1 MTRKPPLPAEII
13 FFPLPPLPPP
23 ISAMLPPRCCFQTF
37 MFSRAKPAADV
48 RKQGRKYNS
57 SPNSFIFHSGLWWPL
72 CIEQEPSAELPTA
85 AYIFFIPLRMWFIW
99 TWIVP
104 IVLPKACY
112 ACNGLSRILC
122 AIVRPTYVLL
132 WGLSLIN
139 FFSSSPDLSDLRR
152 RWRREG
158 GNFVL
163 WTNVALSQSTTP
175 SSGSQYESV
184 TMLVLGAVPGAPP
197 TINLFPCWE
206 LDFLLQLFDFYV
218 IVCFQSMKELLPLT
232 SR

>member
-1 MTRKPPLPAEII
+1 MTTAHWTGYLLLSSPQQPTSSFI
-13 FFPLPPLPPP
+13 
-23 ISAMLPPRCCFQTF
+23 PPRI
-37 MFSRAKPAADV
+37 R
-48 RKQGRKYNS
+48 
-57 SPNSFIFHSGLWWPL
+57 FI
-72 CIEQEPSAELPTA
+72 C
-85 AYIFFIPLRMWFIW
+85 

-104 IVLPKACY
+104 IVLPKPRY

-122 AIVRPTYVLL
+122 AIVWPTYVLL

-139 FFSSSPDLSDLRR
+139 FFSSSPDLSDPRR

-175 SSGSQYESV
+175 SSGFQYVSV
-184 TMLVLGAVPGAPP
+184 TMLVRGAVPGAPP